1 VLELPEPRHARLE
14 LLARDSARRAVEL
27 LSDPRER
34 RRTAAVLL
42 EQVRRRTVLSHVVD
56 ALEQA
61 CAAAEVDQRALVDDD
76 CCAVA
81 IVEGLETMQ
90 VDRCVCVGGGR

>member
-1 VLELPEPRHARLE
+1 
-14 LLARDSARRAVEL
+14 
-27 LSDPRER
+27 
-34 RRTAAVLL
+34 VLL
-42 EQVRRRTVLSHVVD
+42 EQVRRRTVLPHVVD

-81 IVEGLETMQ
+81 VVEGLETMQ
-90 VDRCVCVGGGR
+90 VNRCVCVGRGRR